1 MGKISTVC
9 NGENKFQMDDR
20 IRYKKKKMVVNK
32 KS

>member
-9 NGENKFQMDDR
+9 NVENKFQMDDR
-20 IRYKKKKMVVNK
+20 IRYKKKKMAVNK